1 MTAMD
6 ADDDLQPTW
15 TPYGGTDA
23 GQHELMLELR
33 QFADEGFNGR
43 HMLGERLLALA
54 LHPTLCRADM
64 ATASRL
70 SESEVEQLI
79 QERQAYRAQCD
90 QLAAAERVARHMP
103 A

>member
-1 MTAMD
+1 
-6 ADDDLQPTW
+6 
-15 TPYGGTDA
+15 
-23 GQHELMLELR
+23 
-33 QFADEGFNGR
+33 
-43 HMLGERLLALA
+43 
-54 LHPTLCRADM
+54 M